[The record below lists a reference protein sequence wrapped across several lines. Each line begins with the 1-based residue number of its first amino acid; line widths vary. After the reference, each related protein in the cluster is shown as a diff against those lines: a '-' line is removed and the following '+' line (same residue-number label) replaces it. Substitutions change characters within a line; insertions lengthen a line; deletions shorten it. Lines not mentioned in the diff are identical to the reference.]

1 MKDDVELQVSYATLC
16 WQICINK
23 IIHRNVSIQVDLYY
37 IFFLSVHVCL
47 CLHVHAWV
55 LLNAYLEPHKP
66 NLLNC
71 INAQLFYS
79 LLFNFCNPIL
89 LFLMKMLTIFV
100 TVCRGTI
107 CTVWPCVLISYVT
120 DTTCNIKLG
129 SSVLAVVTYE
139 E

>member
-1 MKDDVELQVSYATLC
+1 MKDDVELQVSYDTLLTDMC
-16 WQICINK
+16 KQNYTQKCEHTSWS
-23 IIHRNVSIQVDLYY
+23 VLY
-37 IFFLSVHVCL
+37 FFLSVYVCL

-55 LLNAYLEPHKP
+55 LLNTYLEPHKP